1 MQPPRS
7 PDNEADR
14 QTALDRTGLL
24 QPGTNLDL
32 QDIVELAATICQTPM
47 ALVSLVDGNRQFLKS
62 RVGLDALETPRD
74 ISFCGHAILGTEP
87 FVVSDAAIDERFADN
102 PLVVG
107 PPHIRFYAGIP
118 LVVDDK
124 FALGTLCILDTQP
137 RMLDEQTRDSL
148 LRLARIA
155 RVCLQQLADRG
166 REPK

>member
-1 MQPPRS
+1 VQPPRT
-7 PDNEADR
+7 PRNEVER
-14 QTALDRTGLL
+14 QAALDRTGLL
-24 QPGTNLDL
+24 QAGTNLDL

-47 ALVSLVDGNRQFLKS
+47 ALVSLVDGRRQFLKS
-62 RVGLDALETPRD
+62 RVGLDVLETPRD

-118 LVVDDK
+118 LVVDDEL
-124 FALGTLCILDTQP
+124 ALGTLCILDTQP
-137 RMLDEQTRDSL
+137 RVLDEPMRDSL

-155 RVCLQQLADRG
+155 RLCMQQLADRG
-166 REPK
+166 RKPK